1 MPIVGLLMD
10 DVWHNGRL
18 IVPAGTEIH
27 GAAEVDRQR
36 QSMDI
41 RPAKRPTAAQQKA
54 YGFLTEVPCRTCDG
68 SRACL
73 QFLSWSSALSLSIK
87 SEEL

>member
-27 GAAEVDRQR
+27 GAAEGASGSPAAINSSCRAVDR
-36 QSMDI
+36 
-41 RPAKRPTAAQQKA
+41 
-54 YGFLTEVPCRTCDG
+54 C
-68 SRACL
+68 
-73 QFLSWSSALSLSIK
+73 
-87 SEEL
+87 